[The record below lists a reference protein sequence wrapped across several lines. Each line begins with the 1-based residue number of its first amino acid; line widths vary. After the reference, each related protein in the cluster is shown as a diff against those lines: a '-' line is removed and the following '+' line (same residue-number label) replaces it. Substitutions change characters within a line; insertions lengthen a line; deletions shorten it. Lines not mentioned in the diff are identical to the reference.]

1 MTNRL
6 TFLSHFIICLAC
18 AALAFF
24 AWQTGAVLMVWQ
36 SDASMMTSVIACLFV
51 GTALWLGWQAWEAD
65 SWNDFYRSRGGLPVI
80 IHATSD
86 FGHSAERWSVML
98 GLLGTTLGLSLQAK
112 SLAGG
117 STSFGALATSLY
129 TTGTGIVAAL
139 LIGVMVFSLD
149 AGIRRARK

>member
-1 MTNRL
+1 MTRL
-6 TFLSHFIICLAC
+6 TFLSHFILCLAC

-51 GTALWLGWQAWEAD
+51 CTAVWLGRQAWRAD
-65 SWNDFYRSRGGLPVI
+65 FVIEISPNLPVYYT
-80 IHATSD
+80 ANSD

-139 LIGVMVFSLD
+139 LIGVMVFSLE